1 MRKIIIIIISI
12 VLFIGIFIL
21 YAFYNPFLTIKLIGD
36 KEYTL
41 NLNDKYIEKK
51 AKANSLIF
59 NLDKKIGRAHV

>member
-51 AKANSLIF
+51 SKS
-59 NLDKKIGRAHV
+59 